1 MRAVATDPL
10 RTLRPLREEEVE
22 LLSTAHK
29 PTGAAPLAYD
39 VYRTGD
45 ELVMEFDAPG
55 VAPTDISVA
64 IEGRAVIVSLRRQL
78 MKGPRVDVIE
88 SGRQHGL
95 FRQRLWLGD
104 RWDLESLRASAE
116 HGVLTLRA
124 PLAAQRAP
132 RAVAVTAAAPSPVES
147 AHTSLAPPSHSPA
160 KSGDQDGELVAASPV
175 HSAA

>member
-1 MRAVATDPL
+1 MRPATTDPL

-22 LLSTAHK
+22 LLSTARHQ
-29 PTGAAPLAYD
+29 PVGAAPLAYD

-55 VAPTDISVA
+55 VAPADISVA
-64 IEGRAVIVSLRRQL
+64 VEGRAVVVSLRRQL
-78 MKGPRVDVIE
+78 KKGARVDVIE
-88 SGRQHGL
+88 SGRQHGT
-95 FRQRLWLGD
+95 FHQRLWPGD

-124 PLAAQRAP
+124 PLAAQVAP
-132 RAVAVTAAAPSPVES
+132 RTVAVT
-147 AHTSLAPPSHSPA
+147 T
-160 KSGDQDGELVAASPV
+160 AASPSETARPPAASPAHAPKGEERDGDLVAVSSV